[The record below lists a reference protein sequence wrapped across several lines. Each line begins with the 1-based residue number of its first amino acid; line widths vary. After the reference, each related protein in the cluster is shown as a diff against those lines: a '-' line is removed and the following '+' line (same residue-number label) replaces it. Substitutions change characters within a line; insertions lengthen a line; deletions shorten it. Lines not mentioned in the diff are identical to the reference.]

1 MLKTKSNEDE
11 VECYG
16 DVVTGGYNRTTKK
29 WHIHYDESDA
39 ESEDLSVD
47 EILEDLRNASLDVIR
62 DRPELVNAIFVDDE
76 DESLSYMVSE
86 VNITSE
92 FKSLACC
99 FCVPY
104 EGDIEKAKEIATMVK
119 KNREYLDENV
129 FAIDYVR
136 DRVHA
141 YRQK

>member
-1 MLKTKSNEDE
+1 MS
-11 VECYG
+11 
-16 DVVTGGYNRTTKK
+16 
-29 WHIHYDESDA
+29 I
-39 ESEDLSVD
+39 D

-62 DRPELVNAIFVDDE
+62 DRPELVNAIFLDDE

-92 FKSLACC
+92 FKGLACC

-104 EGDIEKAKEIATMVK
+104 EEDINKAKEIATMVK
-119 KNREYLDENV
+119 KNHEYHDGNV

-136 DRVHA
+136 ERARA
-141 YRQK
+141 YSQK